1 MPHPSEL
8 MGTIGRV
15 VSRRS
20 SLRGQTGVNVG
31 RFLGLRTGCC
41 GGWVGGVFF
50 VLNTSQIATRK
61 ASGEK
66 VLKAHSPFPE
76 CAPHTRAGFVQWL
89 LAALGSDL
97 HVAPFSGF
105 FSLFHSLGWRVVA
118 PCFSLSRTI

>member
-1 MPHPSEL
+1 MF
-8 MGTIGRV
+8 
-15 VSRRS
+15 
-20 SLRGQTGVNVG
+20 
-31 RFLGLRTGCC
+31 FL
-41 GGWVGGVFF
+41 
-50 VLNTSQIATRK
+50 LNTSLLATSRK

-66 VLKAHSPFPE
+66 ALKAHSPFSE
-76 CAPHTRAGFVQWL
+76 CAPHARAGFVQGL